1 MSQFRENKN
10 RKPWPKDCPWP
21 EPTDYSFN
29 YDEDFIPLNPDDEIE
44 ELLEI
49 KDYFDSLVEEG
60 RLNKDYTL
68 NEDYEDFD
76 DVEDEDD
83 DEDDDDDEG
92 FCPEMG
98 EDYWFDDRF
107 DIEAWRDEYSE
118 HMNLVEIDTVS
129 SGESPVVALRSA
141 FDYDFKNE
149 NLLRQAFTRRSFQIE
164 YGLSGCS
171 EELEFLGDTIL
182 SGVVVREIFR
192 QFSFNNC
199 YRYDAPFISEYDE
212 GELTKIKE
220 QFVSKEALASRARE
234 LGIGKFI
241 LYGSG
246 EKESDSSLSDMMEA
260 LIGAVTI
267 DSDWDEWIIAKVVNQ
282 LLFIQLDTTDEYLK
296 YSFYDTLTSWHQK
309 HFGFVPEYEVYED
322 TREGGGY
329 YHCNLKYRIPDN
341 EKGICVFQRTDG
353 SGKTRSIA
361 RDYASMKAYSFIR
374 ENGLWKNMKDANV
387 VPDMEN
393 SINQLQEL
401 YQKKYLDHI
410 PQYEYEQDN
419 YDNKWHVR
427 CHTDGLSGWGKAS
440 GKVKAKKIAAYMTL
454 VKILDSAGISDDE
467 WEKTIWEHMEI

>member
-1 MSQFRENKN
+1 MPWIKEDTN

-21 EPTDYSFN
+21 EPTAYSFD
-29 YDEDFIPLNPDDEIE
+29 YDEEFLPLELDEETE
-44 ELLEI
+44 EMLEA
-49 KDYFDSLVEEG
+49 KYYFDSLVEEG
-60 RLNKDYTL
+60 RLREDYTL
-68 NEDYEDFD
+68 NEEYDEDNDEFSPEKGEDF
-76 DVEDEDD
+76 
-83 DEDDDDDEG
+83 
-92 FCPEMG
+92 
-98 EDYWFDDRF
+98 WFDNHF
-107 DIEAWRDEYSE
+107 DIKFWRSELSE
-118 HMNLVEIDTVS
+118 HFNLLRIAPMDAEKD
-129 SGESPVVALRSA
+129 PVVALRSA
-141 FDYDFKNE
+141 FRYEFKNE
-149 NLLRQAFTRRSFQIE
+149 NLIRQAFTRRSFQIE

-171 EELEFLGDTIL
+171 EELEFIGDSIL
-182 SGVVVREIFR
+182 SFVVVKELAT
-192 QFSFNNC
+192 QFSVSDC
-199 YRYDAPFISEYDE
+199 DRYDAPFNSKYNE
-212 GELTKIKE
+212 GELSKLRE

-309 HFGFVPEYEVYED
+309 HFGFAPEYEVYED